1 MFFLGWKLNNQA
13 TKTQRCVRFPRHSV
27 SGSILLWF
35 EGLVVW
41 KGYGSRVRLVL
52 RAVLLFFRPTPYGFR
67 QVVQHVSKHVAF
79 GINWLIKS
87 RKADA
92 AVAAKVNWWRT
103 HTKSYVLSRS
113 LESKKPKTKHQETKQ
128 QNTKT
133 KTHTHKKQ
141 TPTQT
146 TKQWRDSDQCA

>member
-1 MFFLGWKLNNQA
+1 MQHAWKHVERPGGSHTALEGKKNRSVRFTLCILGGNEW
-13 TKTQRCVRFPRHSV
+13 VRFPRHSV

-79 GINWLIKS
+79 GIN
-87 RKADA
+87 
-92 AVAAKVNWWRT
+92 
-103 HTKSYVLSRS
+103 
-113 LESKKPKTKHQETKQ
+113 
-128 QNTKT
+128 
-133 KTHTHKKQ
+133 
-141 TPTQT
+141 
-146 TKQWRDSDQCA
+146 